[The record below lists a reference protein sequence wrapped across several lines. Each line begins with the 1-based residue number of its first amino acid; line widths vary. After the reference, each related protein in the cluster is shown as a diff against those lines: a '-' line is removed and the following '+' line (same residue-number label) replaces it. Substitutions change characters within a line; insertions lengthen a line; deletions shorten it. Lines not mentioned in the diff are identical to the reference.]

1 LHRKQTNSRHSPL
14 KSKAPDTSSWA

>member
-1 LHRKQTNSRHSPL
+1 LHRKQNNSRHSPL